1 MGYHLFKA
9 EIFPSELVHCWFWW
23 DWFNEATH
31 QYYILIIYILHTYSS
46 SSSYYYTYIY
56 KIYYNL
62 HIIYILYTYYIHI
75 IYTYYIHILYTYY
88 IHIYILYTYY
98 IHIIYTYYIH
108 IIYILYIYIY
118 YIHTYYY
125 NTYIDNIHIIYIL
138 STYYIHII
146 YILYIYIDLCVYIY
160 IYVQYTY
167 YMCIHILWE
176 NCSLSAFRHW
186 PRPGEWEDGKQH
198 GKGILEAA
206 WGPNRNGL
214 NGNIYWDPIFKWL
227 PIGSLIK
234 WLKGDTPLTE
244 KSETQQKSENSQ
256 DVIFLKQGGISLQ
269 SDTKSNQPTS
279 AQFVPFQELDF
290 SPNLWIQWTSEMM
303 TKRPRVCL
311 KS

>member
-1 MGYHLFKA
+1 M
-9 EIFPSELVHCWFWW
+9 
-23 DWFNEATH
+23 
-31 QYYILIIYILHTYSS
+31 
-46 SSSYYYTYIY
+46 
-56 KIYYNL
+56 
-62 HIIYILYTYYIHI
+62 LYTYYI
-75 IYTYYIHILYTYY
+75 Y
-88 IHIYILYTYY
+88 IHIYIYM
-98 IHIIYTYYIH
+98 
-108 IIYILYIYIY
+108 YIY
-118 YIHTYYY
+118 
-125 NTYIDNIHIIYIL
+125 
-138 STYYIHII
+138 
-146 YILYIYIDLCVYIY
+146 VYIY

-290 SPNLWIQWTSEMM
+290 SPNLWIQWTSEMV
-303 TKRPRVCL
+303 TKRPLVFGFVWRWAQHSPFPIYKHTQNSESLGRNLGDSKLVVKHKWKEWTL
-311 KS
+311 WVGKLGVLNFEP